1 MLVTTLWWLFHLLGD
16 FSNNQHL
23 KITTNIN
30 RRRQSS
36 LTSIYPSY
44 NDKFFWR
51 LKFYLKD
58 IRYQAEFTNVKIAPM
73 IQMPVSTLQDSH
85 WKQACSVFNLAN
97 NVGHFNLPTN
107 MNIYRI
113 LYTLHHMWP
122 IIYGG
127 LKIKHTY
134 TIIYI

>member
-1 MLVTTLWWLFHLLGD
+1 MLVTTLCWLFHLLGD
-16 FSNNQHL
+16 FFNNQHL
-23 KITTNIN
+23 KFTTNIN

-36 LTSIYPSY
+36 STSIYPSY
-44 NDKFFWR
+44 IDQSFWR

-85 WKQACSVFNLAN
+85 WKQACFLAN
-97 NVGHFNLPTN
+97 NVGYFNLPTN

-113 LYTLHHMWP
+113 LYTLHHIWL

-127 LKIKHTY
+127 QRIKQKLCETY
-134 TIIYI
+134 FLR